1 MPVLVTLA
9 AALCVL
15 ESSVCH
21 YCASVVSCCSKIQD
35 VLTVRYQLTDVME
48 TVKILNLN

>member
-15 ESSVCH
+15 ESLFVT
-21 YCASVVSCCSKIQD
+21 
-35 VLTVRYQLTDVME
+35 TVPPLSLAAAKSRMF
-48 TVKILNLN
+48 